1 MKKSNKNGFNIKW
14 VIMIIIATAVLTS
27 TTTGVILYN
36 NNKLIFGKTS
46 LKEDKALQEFLKV
59 YRGLEEN
66 YYADIDKDKMI
77 DAAISGMLDY
87 LGEDYSTYLD
97 QQQSKDLANSLSGK
111 YEGIGISISSGNKI
125 VKVHEDTPAMR
136 AGLKENDV
144 ILMINNVS
152 TQDLQSAEVANLIN
166 KTGDNEI
173 KIDREGNEMLF
184 HVKGETINTPLTS
197 QLIEEEGKKI
207 GYIFLNAFTNTVGEE
222 FKKSLYELE
231 SQGIEGLIIDVR
243 YNYGGYLKGAT
254 DIANLLLE
262 KGKIIY
268 SLEGKD
274 NTEIYRDQ
282 TDEKRTYPIV
292 VLVNESSASA
302 SEVLAA
308 SLKDSYGA
316 TLVGQITYG
325 KGRVQQAKTLEDGS
339 MVKYTTA
346 RWLRPTGE
354 CIDEYGLTP
363 DYIEEIVKNEDG
375 TYTDNQYEKAK
386 ELLFK

>member
-173 KIDREGNEMLF
+173 KIAREGNEMLF

>member
-1 MKKSNKNGFNIKW
+1 
-14 VIMIIIATAVLTS
+14 MIIIATAVLTS

-197 QLIEEEGKKI
+197 QLIEEEGKKV

>member
-166 KTGDNEI
+166 KKDDNEI
-173 KIDREGNEMLF
+173 KIAREGNEMLF

>member
-1 MKKSNKNGFNIKW
+1 
-14 VIMIIIATAVLTS
+14 MIIIATAVLTS

-173 KIDREGNEMLF
+173 KIAREGNEMLF

-197 QLIEEEGKKI
+197 QLIEEEGKKV

>member
-144 ILMINNVS
+144 ILMINNVP

-173 KIDREGNEMLF
+173 KIAREGNEMLF

-197 QLIEEEGKKI
+197 QLIEEEGKKV